1 MTAPN
6 HVAGG
11 IVFTGIF
18 CSLWNVNIFA
28 NPYYIT
34 TTIICSLLPDIDHTK
49 SMMGKAVYPLAKWLS
64 IHYGHRTITHSLLF
78 LAMVTGIS
86 YMLEHFQFIGNE
98 NRTFELT
105 IIVFFATFSHLL
117 LDMVT
122 IQGIPLFYPFYRNP
136 CVIPAK
142 VELRIRTGNL
152 KQEGIALFIFGISTV
167 FLQDLFKDGFWFTYN
182 KKFNDITH
190 LHREFENSNIL
201 IEVNYNFDV
210 FQHNYQGKGYLVYAD
225 FMQCYILGD
234 TLIHLSEERQGQLI
248 RSLVP
253 KKTKEVLSV
262 QTIQFNKI
270 SIDSLNSIVAYKFIA
285 EGKIFSNQTI
295 EVITKEKLER
305 ETYFDLKNEY
315 NLHFVSSYKDS
326 LNQKLEK
333 QIEDLTYKIQLEE
346 DNLNYSNRK
355 YYYSINKLNRLKQ
368 KIQEPDLSRF
378 NFNRAQ
384 QQIIKLENYLENAF
398 PKQSK
403 TLIKLKND
411 FDKLNQTEMNT
422 TIEISGSIL
431 YFKLPKDA
439 ALP

>member
-18 CSLWNVNIFA
+18 CSLWNINIFA

-34 TTIICSLLPDIDHTK
+34 ATIIFSLLPDIDHTK
-49 SMMGKAVYPLAKWLS
+49 SIIGKAVYPLAKWFS
-64 IHYGHRTITHSLLF
+64 IHYGHRTITHSLVF
-78 LAMVTGIS
+78 LLLVSGTS
-86 YMLEHFQFIGNE
+86 YILEHFQLIGE
-98 NRTFELT
+98 NTMKHEVST
-105 IIVFFATFSHLL
+105 IVFFATFSHLL

-136 CVIPAK
+136 CVIPAN

-152 KQEGIALFIFGISTV
+152 KQEGIALFMFGLSTI
-167 FLQDLFKDGFWFTYN
+167 FLQDLFRDGFWFTYN

-190 LHREFENSNIL
+190 LHREFDNSNTL
-201 IEVNYNFDV
+201 LEVKYNFDV

-225 FMQCYILGD
+225 FLQCYILGD

-248 RSLVP
+248 RSLEP

-262 QTIQFNKI
+262 KTVEFQNI
-270 SIDSLNSIVAYKFIA
+270 SIDSLNVLLANKFIA
-285 EGKIFSNQTI
+285 KGKIFSNQTV

-326 LNQKLEK
+326 LNQKLQK
-333 QIEDLTYKIQLEE
+333 QIQHLEYKIQLEE

-355 YYYSINKLNRLKQ
+355 YYHSVAKLNGLRQ
-368 KIQEPDLSRF
+368 KIQDEYLNSF
-378 NFNRAQ
+378 EYNQ
-384 QQIIKLENYLENAF
+384 TQKQIIKLENYLENTF

-403 TLIKLKND
+403 NLIKFNKD
-411 FDKLNQTEMNT
+411 FKTLQNSNNNSDIVLSGLMHYFYF
-422 TIEISGSIL
+422 EIR
-431 YFKLPKDA
+431 
-439 ALP
+439 